1 MAVPKVAAIN
11 DLSGLGKCSLT
22 AAIPILSVCGVQAV
36 PMPTAVLSNQT
47 AFESYTWIDLSMDMP
62 MIAEEWKKRKV
73 SFDGIY
79 TGYLSGVSQVEWV
92 EQFMQEFANP
102 QTKIFVDPVLGD
114 EGVYYR
120 GFGDEMCQAMKKL
133 CGKAD
138 VITPNLT
145 EVLFLL
151 GKKAELKAESQDL
164 EQVRR
169 YAKQLSRLGP
179 ETVIITGVSQREKIW
194 NIGYSAKEDSFFE
207 VSTRKI
213 GEGYSGTGDILTSV
227 ICGCMIKGESPQ
239 KALKKAAAFLQAS
252 IEEAVEDKTDP
263 NEGVAFEHHL
273 SLLFD

>member
-47 AFESYTWIDLSMDMP
+47 AFESYTGIDLSMDMP
-62 MIAEEWKKRKV
+62 MIAAEWKKRKV

-151 GKKAELKAESQDL
+151 GKKQILRQK
-164 EQVRR
+164 VRTWN
-169 YAKQLSRLGP
+169 KS
-179 ETVIITGVSQREKIW
+179 ETMQS
-194 NIGYSAKEDSFFE
+194 SF
-207 VSTRKI
+207 
-213 GEGYSGTGDILTSV
+213 
-227 ICGCMIKGESPQ
+227 
-239 KALKKAAAFLQAS
+239 
-252 IEEAVEDKTDP
+252 
-263 NEGVAFEHHL
+263 L
-273 SLLFD
+273 SLGRKQSLLRE

>member
-1 MAVPKVAAIN
+1 
-11 DLSGLGKCSLT
+11 
-22 AAIPILSVCGVQAV
+22 
-36 PMPTAVLSNQT
+36 MPTAVLSNQT
-47 AFESYTWIDLSMDMP
+47 AFESYTGIDLSMDMP

-151 GKKAELKAESQDL
+151 GKKADLKAESQNL
-164 EQVRR
+164 EQIRN
-169 YAKQLSRLGP
+169 YAKQLSQLGP
-179 ETVIITGVSQREKIW
+179 KTVIITGVSQGEKIW
-194 NIGYSAKEDSFFE
+194 NIGYSAKEGSFFE
-207 VSTRKI
+207 VSTQKT

>member
-1 MAVPKVAAIN
+1 
-11 DLSGLGKCSLT
+11 
-22 AAIPILSVCGVQAV
+22 
-36 PMPTAVLSNQT
+36 MPTAVLSNQT
-47 AFESYTWIDLSMDMP
+47 AFESYTGIDLSMDMP
-62 MIAEEWKKRKV
+62 MIAAEWKKRKV

-151 GKKAELKAESQDL
+151 GKKADLKAESQNL
-164 EQVRR
+164 EQIRS
-169 YAKQLSRLGP
+169 YAKQLSQLGP
-179 ETVIITGVSQREKIW
+179 KTVIITGVSREKKPGIL
-194 NIGYSAKEDSFFE
+194 
-207 VSTRKI
+207 
-213 GEGYSGTGDILTSV
+213 DILQRKT
-227 ICGCMIKGESPQ
+227 
-239 KALKKAAAFLQAS
+239 AFLR
-252 IEEAVEDKTDP
+252 
-263 NEGVAFEHHL
+263 
-273 SLLFD
+273 

>member
-1 MAVPKVAAIN
+1 M
-11 DLSGLGKCSLT
+11 
-22 AAIPILSVCGVQAV
+22 
-36 PMPTAVLSNQT
+36 
-47 AFESYTWIDLSMDMP
+47 
-62 MIAEEWKKRKV
+62 
-73 SFDGIY
+73 
-79 TGYLSGVSQVEWV
+79 EWV

-151 GKKAELKAESQDL
+151 GKKADLKAESQNL
-164 EQVRR
+164 EQIRN
-169 YAKQLSRLGP
+169 YAKQLSKLGP
-179 ETVIITGVSQREKIW
+179 KTVIITGVSQGEKIW

-207 VSTRKI
+207 VSTQKT

-252 IEEAVEDKTDP
+252 IEETVEDKTDP

>member
-1 MAVPKVAAIN
+1 
-11 DLSGLGKCSLT
+11 
-22 AAIPILSVCGVQAV
+22 
-36 PMPTAVLSNQT
+36 MPTAVLSNQT
-47 AFESYTWIDLSMDMP
+47 AFESYTGIDLSMDMP
-62 MIAEEWKKRKV
+62 MIAAEWKKRML

-120 GFGDEMCQAMKKL
+120 GFCDEMCQAMKKL

-151 GKKAELKAESQDL
+151 GKKADLKAESQNL
-164 EQVRR
+164 EQIRN
-169 YAKQLSRLGP
+169 YAKQLSHLGP
-179 ETVIITGVSQREKIW
+179 KTVIITGVSQGEKIW

-207 VSTRKI
+207 VSTQKT

>member
-47 AFESYTWIDLSMDMP
+47 AFESYTGIDLSMDMP
-62 MIAEEWKKRKV
+62 MIAAEWKKRKV

-120 GFGDEMCQAMKKL
+120 GFGDEMSQAMKKL

-151 GKKAELKAESQDL
+151 GKKADLKAESQNL
-164 EQVRR
+164 EQIRS
-169 YAKQLSRLGP
+169 YAKQLSQLGP
-179 ETVIITGVSQREKIW
+179 KTVIITGVSQGEKIW

-207 VSTRKI
+207 VSTQKT

>member
-47 AFESYTWIDLSMDMP
+47 AFESYTGIDLSMGMP

-151 GKKAELKAESQDL
+151 GKKADLKAESQNL
-164 EQVRR
+164 EQIRN
-169 YAKQLSRLGP
+169 YAKQLSQLGSK
-179 ETVIITGVSQREKIW
+179 TVIITGVSQGEKIW

-207 VSTRKI
+207 VSTQKT

>member
-1 MAVPKVAAIN
+1 
-11 DLSGLGKCSLT
+11 
-22 AAIPILSVCGVQAV
+22 
-36 PMPTAVLSNQT
+36 MPTAVLSNQT
-47 AFESYTWIDLSMDMP
+47 AFESYTGIDLSMDMP
-62 MIAEEWKKRKV
+62 MIAAEWKKRKV

-151 GKKAELKAESQDL
+151 GKKADLKAESQNL
-164 EQVRR
+164 EQIRS
-169 YAKQLSRLGP
+169 YAKQLSQLGP
-179 ETVIITGVSQREKIW
+179 KTVIITGVGQGEKIW

-207 VSTRKI
+207 VSTQKT